1 MYAFLCLGH
10 LSCHCSIWMNSYCTF
25 CVSFALLDIPSAIPT
40 KMHVF
45 LVSRNIRKSLNDIW
59 WYFAYLNV
67 QEIEMPRWV
76 IEIQFR
82 FSKKAIKI
90 GQIFQLI
97 WYYFVSFKQIGRFR
111 QMFVAFLENLN
122 FTSKNRTANPAHP
135 AVLFPGLFWCAFK
148 KPIVVFQLLANVH

>member
-1 MYAFLCLGH
+1 
-10 LSCHCSIWMNSYCTF
+10 
-25 CVSFALLDIPSAIPT
+25 
-40 KMHVF
+40 MHVF

-97 WYYFVSFKQIGRFR
+97 WHYFVSFKQIGRFR

-148 KPIVVFQLLANVH
+148 KPIVVFQLLANVHKTFYDISRHCSWMFCMYILCTYMLLNSCLMFISCV